1 MLSVFLRMTKNITKV
16 IYEKEKM
23 MLETAALFISSCYG
37 LSGHEGMGKTCA
49 PIKIE
54 EKV

>member
-1 MLSVFLRMTKNITKV
+1 MEVDIYLKKVTENVFFAI
-16 IYEKEKM
+16 
-23 MLETAALFISSCYG
+23 FG
-37 LSGHEGMGKTCA
+37 LMGHEGMGKTCA

>member
-1 MLSVFLRMTKNITKV
+1 MEVDIYLKKV
-16 IYEKEKM
+16 T
-23 MLETAALFISSCYG
+23 ETDFFAIFG
-37 LSGHEGMGKTCA
+37 LTGREGMGKTCA